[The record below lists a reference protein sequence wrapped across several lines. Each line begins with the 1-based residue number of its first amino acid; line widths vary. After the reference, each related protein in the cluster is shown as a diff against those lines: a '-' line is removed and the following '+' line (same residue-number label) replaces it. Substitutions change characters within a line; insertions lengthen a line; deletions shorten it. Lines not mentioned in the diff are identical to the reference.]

1 VSVDNQSTPDPGGR
15 GLALGRRLR
24 AARTTAG
31 LDPAGL
37 AGAAGVDP
45 EAYRQAEGGDPG
57 PLTYLDLLALADAL
71 TVPLAALLADP
82 AEPVGPAP
90 GSAGPTGP
98 AARRGGPASLGTS

>member
-1 VSVDNQSTPDPGGR
+1 MSVNNQPTPDPDGR

-24 AARTTAG
+24 AARSAAG

-45 EAYRQAEGGDPG
+45 EAYRRAEGGDPG

-71 TVPLAALLADP
+71 TLAPSALLADP
-82 AEPVGPAP
+82 G
-90 GSAGPTGP
+90 
-98 AARRGGPASLGTS
+98 